1 MSDVALFSVQ
11 EQQLLDAFQ
20 QAIDSKSF
28 DRLIL
33 SQYKGELEHLEKITV
48 RTILLQNDMVLNV
61 LYRYK
66 TQDEIGRAHV

>member
-1 MSDVALFSVQ
+1 MSDAALFSVQ

-33 SQYKGELEHLEKITV
+33 SQYKGELEHLEK
-48 RTILLQNDMVLNV
+48 LLCVLFFC
-61 LYRYK
+61 K
-66 TQDEIGRAHV
+66 MTQY